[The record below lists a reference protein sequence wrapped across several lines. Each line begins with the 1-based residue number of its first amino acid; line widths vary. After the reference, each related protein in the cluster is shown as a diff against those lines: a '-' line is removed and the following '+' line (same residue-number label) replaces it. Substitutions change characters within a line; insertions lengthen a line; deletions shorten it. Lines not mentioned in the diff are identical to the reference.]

1 MTDTTTR
8 EVTREELR
16 EMINNL
22 PDDVVISIEVKVVLQ
37 DG

>member
-1 MTDTTTR
+1 MADTTTK
-8 EVTREELR
+8 EATREELR

>member
-1 MTDTTTR
+1 MADTTTK
-8 EVTREELR
+8 EVTRDELR

>member
-1 MTDTTTR
+1 MTDTTTK

>member
-1 MTDTTTR
+1 MTDTQTR